1 MKAREYVDLF
11 GKRIAEGTKEEAIR
25 AGAEMLTEMFYELEQ
40 IRKERHVSTDKGLM
54 GCIRTQNQK
63 YLAILSKLPQ
73 PSILKRSA
81 FIQTVS
87 DALQMEIKL

>member
-63 YLAILSKLPQ
+63 YLAILSKLPR